1 MSACCYVNHELK
13 AIYIHIPKTGGIY
26 IKNILE
32 TFYGFKPDFFYRED
46 HDEFNENKNFRKLKN
61 IQEKKRAVLYIRNK
75 GFLRY
80 HLCEEF
86 NLYKVWDDYYKFTFV
101 RNPYDRIVSA
111 YKYLNKHKESNEGDT
126 FKDFIHMNDVCSDY
140 DYMHTFISQ
149 SDHLMDNNN
158 EIKIDY
164 IGRYEVLNT
173 DLITILKN
181 IGINN
186 ICHAKYL
193 EENIVINSSTTN
205 NQKYTEYYDND
216 CLMRINEYFEKD
228 FVAFNFKKYI
238 SIDEL
243 IDDSDKY
250 YVSEEKII
258 SENNECLNIINNFDI
273 IKLSGN
279 ESILIKHNSNNINK
293 KTEMEASKNGR
304 IEIIKQ
310 LFLSLKV
317 VHPVK

>member
-158 EIKIDY
+158 EIKNEN
-164 IGRYEVLNT
+164 YEL
-173 DLITILKN
+173 
-181 IGINN
+181 
-186 ICHAKYL
+186 
-193 EENIVINSSTTN
+193 N
-205 NQKYTEYYDND
+205 NQK
-216 CLMRINEYFEKD
+216 
-228 FVAFNFKKYI
+228 
-238 SIDEL
+238 
-243 IDDSDKY
+243 
-250 YVSEEKII
+250 
-258 SENNECLNIINNFDI
+258 
-273 IKLSGN
+273 
-279 ESILIKHNSNNINK
+279 
-293 KTEMEASKNGR
+293 
-304 IEIIKQ
+304 IEGY
-310 LFLSLKV
+310 
-317 VHPVK
+317 